1 MKNRTL
7 KTYTTQLY
15 YRNRP
20 MRTANIVAYHVAELK
35 EIINQYNRYMTL
47 TGKYASIIEKYDVI
61 LKPRMPIE
69 WRVNMYN
76 KQREILYDKDI

>member
-1 MKNRTL
+1 MINRTL

-47 TGKYASIIEKYDVI
+47 TGKYDVI

-69 WRVNMYN
+69 YRIYMYN
-76 KQREILYDKDI
+76 RQREILYGKI